1 MLPGSLTGITY
12 YLQPELYR
20 LLDTQVTIEYLLR
33 WKHVKACTINKSI
46 VLPSGV
52 GGRCRS
58 DILFGGSWIRRPFV
72 VRVIQ

>member
-20 LLDTQVTIEYLLR
+20 LLDTQVTIEYYLL
-33 WKHVKACTINKSI
+33 KHVKARTINKSI

-52 GGRCRS
+52 GGRSRS
-58 DILFGGSWIRRPFV
+58 DILFGGSRIRGAFV